1 MITLLT
7 SIVDTITSF
16 VGFVIHSIESFLN
29 LLRSI
34 PTFTSYIFNLVNNLI
49 PDILKP
55 FIIISIIVS
64 IILLILGRNN

>member
-1 MITLLT
+1 MIKLLT